1 MPLQT
6 LWTLAEIFILVNL
19 GLAYKLDRIVYF
31 RLTYDKLAAL
41 LGKGQRQVS
50 VQDCFPVHSIKP
62 FNVAIPHGFPGSMY

>member
-1 MPLQT
+1 MPSQT

-41 LGKGQRQVS
+41 LGKGQRTGK
-50 VQDCFPVHSIKP
+50 CPRLL
-62 FNVAIPHGFPGSMY
+62 PGTLY